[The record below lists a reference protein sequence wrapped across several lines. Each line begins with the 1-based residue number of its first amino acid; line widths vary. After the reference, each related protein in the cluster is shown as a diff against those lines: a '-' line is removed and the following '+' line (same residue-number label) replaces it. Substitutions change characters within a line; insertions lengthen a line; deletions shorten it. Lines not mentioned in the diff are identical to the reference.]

1 MTVFNEAHI
10 ASEKLRVN
18 IRRDKEFEF
27 LTIQAGNTRIVISSD
42 GFTGHKLQQAIA
54 QAYVDLRIADEAE
67 RPVADATVEAENYG
81 GSE

>member
-54 QAYVDLRIADEAE
+54 QAYGDLRIEDEAE
-67 RPVADATVEAENYG
+67 QFVANATVEVENYG

>member
-1 MTVFNEAHI
+1 MTVFNQAYI

-18 IRRDKEFEF
+18 IRRDKELEF

-54 QAYVDLRIADEAE
+54 QAYDELRVADENE
-67 RPVADATVEAENYG
+67 QVEADAVFEVENYG

>member
-18 IRRDKEFEF
+18 IRRVKEFEF

-54 QAYVDLRIADEAE
+54 QAYGDLRIEDEAE
-67 RPVADATVEAENYG
+67 QPVADATVEVENYG

>member
-1 MTVFNEAHI
+1 MTVFNQAHI

-18 IRRDKEFEF
+18 IRRDKELEF

-54 QAYVDLRIADEAE
+54 QAYTDLRIADEAG
-67 RPVADATVEAENYG
+67 DDEAEAVVENYG
-81 GSE
+81 GSD

>member
-54 QAYVDLRIADEAE
+54 QAYDDLRIEDEAE
-67 RPVADATVEAENYG
+67 QPVADATVEVESYG

>member
-54 QAYVDLRIADEAE
+54 QAYGDLRIEDEAE
-67 RPVADATVEAENYG
+67 QPVADATVEIENYG